1 MIRQLCWIPAA
12 VVSKRVHFPSR
23 LWKCPMTTSYEPP
36 QNYIGT
42 RTVGQEFSDFVR
54 TWRQAIGASKMRIG
68 PPWRLRHACA
78 NTWFSFLPNWSSVS
92 MPYFG
97 ASLKSGYP
105 GPSSSISRSEFS
117 HNRHPATLGYLHDY
131 GVSPIFLWQ
140 VMGAWWYLPKLVDI
154 VSTHQAVTFLLIG
167 GCDHLFRRAPEFHWW
182 YGNHRKKRRF

>member
-1 MIRQLCWIPAA
+1 MGVNANRICGNLRIIYGKFLQHYSNQKVIRQLCWIPAA

-97 ASLKSGYP
+97 ASLNQGTP
-105 GPSSSISRSEFS
+105 GRHHPFLDRNFHIIAIQRPWGTSMTTEFLPYFCG
-117 HNRHPATLGYLHDY
+117 RWWELG
-131 GVSPIFLWQ
+131 G
-140 VMGAWWYLPKLVDI
+140 
-154 VSTHQAVTFLLIG
+154 TF
-167 GCDHLFRRAPEFHWW
+167 P
-182 YGNHRKKRRF
+182 N